1 MSALLAFLSLW
12 ILTPDLTKEEVKRL
26 VAAGI
31 SDDVIVEY
39 VRTNGPVQPLTAQDL
54 IDLRQA
60 NVSEKVLAAMMEP
73 ARAPAATPSQTYESG
88 TTYYP
93 TYYSYPWYYPSAYFS
108 FGYYAYPY
116 SYRYPYYAY
125 PYYRYPYYTYPY
137 YAYPYHYSYPY
148 RYGTP
153 YPYSVH
159 NYRNHS
165 VPHSSHPMP
174 ASPHPSGT
182 YRGHR

>member
-1 MSALLAFLSLW
+1 MTALLAFLSL
-12 ILTPDLTKEEVKRL
+12 LTTTPDLTKEEVKRL

-39 VRTNGPVQPLTAQDL
+39 VRKNGPVQPLTAQDL

-60 NVSEKVLAAMMEP
+60 NVSEKVLAAMLEP
-73 ARAPAATPSQTYESG
+73 APSQAQESG
-88 TTYYP
+88 TAYTTTYD
-93 TYYSYPWYYPSAYFS
+93 SYPWYYPSAYFS
-108 FGYYAYPY
+108 FGYYAGPYAYPY
-116 SYRYPYYAY
+116 YYRYPYYGY
-125 PYYRYPYYTYPY
+125 PYYRYPYYSHPY

-148 RYGTP
+148 RYATP

-159 NYRNHS
+159 NYRNPS
-165 VPHSSHPMP
+165 VPHPSHPAP
-174 ASPHPSGT
+174 SSPHPSSS